1 MAKFLVIIE
10 LVLLVY
16 CLVDCLQTEPAA
28 VRTLPKPLWVLLIIV
43 LPLFGGV
50 GWLLAGK
57 PEGAPTG
64 ARRASWPSTSSGGSS
79 GYERPQ
85 PPRGPDDDPEFLRSL
100 HKADAERDL
109 HKADAERERDPH
121 KGDTERERDPHK
133 ADTEREHN
141 LEQWEQELQE
151 RERKLGEGEQPPDRP
166 ADAGS

>member
-57 PEGAPTG
+57 PERAATG
-64 ARRASWPSTSSGGSS
+64 ARGTSWPSTTASGSS
-79 GYERPQ
+79 GYQRPAA
-85 PPRGPDDDPEFLRSL
+85 PKGPDDDPDFLRSI
-100 HKADAERDL
+100 RR
-109 HKADAERERDPH
+109 ADAEREQ
-121 KGDTERERDPHK
+121 
-133 ADTEREHN
+133 N
-141 LEQWEQELQE
+141 LAQWEEELRE
-151 RERKLGEGEQPPDRP
+151 RERKLGEGEQPPERP
-166 ADAGS
+166 TDASS